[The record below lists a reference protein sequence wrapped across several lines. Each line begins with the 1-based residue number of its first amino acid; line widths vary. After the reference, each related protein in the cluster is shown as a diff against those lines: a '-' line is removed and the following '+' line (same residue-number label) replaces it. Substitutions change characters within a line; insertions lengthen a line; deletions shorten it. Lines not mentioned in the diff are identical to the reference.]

1 MGIEVLQGPKG
12 SRVADQNAAE
22 FNLPPEFDRQKWSA
36 YWVEDGPKVQ
46 EVAQREWLNGAS
58 NVTADGWEVWKGP
71 DKKPRKVVSGKKTY
85 VLTCRLRSVQNSVN
99 AIYGNVGKLR
109 AMAEKREDPVAV
121 DGRRDPGVL
130 GDARLQRIMGQ
141 SEIDHEGEV
150 VLNKVDDVQRVEA
163 SAIEGR
169 EPANFA
175 ETT

>member
-1 MGIEVLQGPKG
+1 MGIQVLEAPKG
-12 SRVADQNAAE
+12 QRQILDQNAAE
-22 FNLPPEFDRQKWSA
+22 FNLPPEFDRKKWAA

-46 EVAQREWLNGAS
+46 EVAQREWLNGAQ
-58 NVTADGWEVWKGP
+58 NVTADGWEVWK
-71 DKKPRKVVSGKKTY
+71 DQNKKPRKVVSGKRTY
-85 VLTCRLRSVQNSVN
+85 VLCCRLKSVQDSVN

-109 AMAEKREDPVAV
+109 AMAEKREGPADAK
-121 DGRRDPGVL
+121 RDPGIL
-130 GDARLQRIMGQ
+130 GDDRLQRIMGQ

-169 EPANFA
+169 EPADA